1 MNVSRPV
8 SAVLKTALVAAGL
21 ALAPV
26 AYSASPNLI
35 VNGDFE
41 AGNTTFGSDY
51 GYSPSQN
58 FAQGDY
64 TVRSNPNPWNPFFV
78 PAADHTTGSGQM
90 LVGNGSPAAN
100 RVWYTPAAITV
111 IPNTN
116 YFFEAYVMNVC
127 CLPSYTGANSPSIL
141 DFYANDVL
149 LGTRTTDLSKA
160 GSWEGLSTN
169 WNSGAATSVVL
180 KLVNA
185 NPESGGND
193 FAIDDIYLGTAST
206 VVIPVPAA
214 LPLLASGLLAF
225 GFLSRRRNAG

>member
-1 MNVSRPV
+1 
-8 SAVLKTALVAAGL
+8 
-21 ALAPV
+21 
-26 AYSASPNLI
+26 
-35 VNGDFE
+35 
-41 AGNTTFGSDY
+41 
-51 GYSPSQN
+51 
-58 FAQGDY
+58 
-64 TVRSNPNPWNPFFV
+64 
-78 PAADHTTGSGQM
+78 M
-90 LVGNGSPAAN
+90 LVGNGSPLAN
-100 RVWYTPAAITV
+100 RVWYTPVAITV

-127 CLPSYTGANSPSIL
+127 CLPSYTGANSASIL

-149 LGTRTTDLSKA
+149 LGTRTTDLSNA
-160 GSWEGLSTN
+160 GKWEGLSTN

-185 NPESGGND
+185 NPASGGND